1 MLMDPD
7 LMMWSIFDD
16 FPKEN
21 GVSGVVEAVLYKL
34 AHEDFDSVRA
44 ISEDKDIGIRQ
55 LCSEALIGGE
65 VDIYIQQAVSEPAP
79 FPLSQP
85 GEEDV
90 VGEHEE
96 SNVEVEG
103 DKTGEEDRAQAN
115 GVDPVEECMGDDP
128 RLFRDK
134 ARRRPTLSWTDIKDE
149 IMMRPVIGLDGAFL
163 IWKLKGEILAAVG
176 IVLDTLCYFWAI
188 AYSATKGDYSF
199 NMDALRSYDQE
210 GHEDLL
216 KTDPRTW
223 CRAFFSCQSS
233 CENVCNNLSESF
245 NRTIK
250 DARKLPVI
258 NMLEEIKRSCMKRI
272 SKLCDKTKKCKTR
285 YEVLEGSG
293 SYSVNL
299 LTRECACCR
308 QWNLTGIP
316 CPHAI
321 FVIREKNRDPED
333 YVDRHLATHV
343 WKATYK
349 DNIEPDDDDPWSI
362 HNAPKRWRNAQ
373 SQSTPLVAQSQSIP
387 ACSQNQFTQ
396 NSQHSSA
403 PTANPSGRGRAHGR
417 PSGVKNGQGKS
428 KDKGKG
434 KGRGKGSD
442 EAPRPPVFFMSPW
455 TDKDDIYVG

>member
-1 MLMDPD
+1 MVLITKMSLSFYIIHLLIFSLISTCVICNQAEDNLLQGLNSYRTAQRVPPFAKNEKADCVADEIADKLEDQPCTNHTTASTVTPGSVPPRLTNYQDILSECKVDPNTTRD
-7 LMMWSIFDD
+7 
-16 FPKEN
+16 
-21 GVSGVVEAVLYKL
+21 
-34 AHEDFDSVRA
+34 
-44 ISEDKDIGIRQ
+44 
-55 LCSEALIGGE
+55 ALI
-65 VDIYIQQAVSEPAP
+65 
-79 FPLSQP
+79 L
-85 GEEDV
+85 
-90 VGEHEE
+90 
-96 SNVEVEG
+96 
-103 DKTGEEDRAQAN
+103 
-115 GVDPVEECMGDDP
+115 PVCIP
-128 RLFRDK
+128 NRI
-134 ARRRPTLSWTDIKDE
+134 PTL
-149 IMMRPVIGLDGAFL
+149 
-163 IWKLKGEILAAVG
+163 
-176 IVLDTLCYFWAI
+176 
-188 AYSATKGDYSF
+188 
-199 NMDALRSYDQE
+199 ALTNYTQTGYARYLNDS
-210 GHEDLL
+210 
-216 KTDPRTW
+216 
-223 CRAFFSCQSS
+223 
-233 CENVCNNLSESF
+233 
-245 NRTIK
+245 RTIK

-258 NMLEEIKRSCMKRI
+258 NMLEEVKRSCMKRI

-417 PSGVKNGQGKS
+417 PSGVKNGQGK
-428 KDKGKG
+428 GKG

-442 EAPRPPVFFMSPW
+442 EAPRPPVFFMSP
-455 TDKDDIYVG
+455 